1 MSYTVVGLFNNR
13 NAAQTAKQELIQKG
27 FTAENIDVSHKAA
40 TQGAGSAKTQ
50 SSTTQSSTTQIEVT
64 DSVGNFFGSLFG
76 DDQTTASN
84 YTNAAGEADAIL
96 TVHADSEEKA
106 RQAAEII
113 DRNGAIDIDAASTP
127 DSQRN
132 LTETTGATSQ
142 NTAHTSETTPRNTAH
157 TSETG
162 THNTANVQSG
172 TVIPVIEEQ
181 LQVGKREVERGGA
194 RIRSRIVEKPVE
206 ASVRLREEHI
216 IVNRH
221 PVNRAVTDADVANFK
236 RGDITVTERSEE
248 AVVGK
253 QARVVEEVE
262 IGKNVTEREE
272 TIRDTVKRTEVDI
285 EEINTKTTGRS
296 ADNKSQNNF

>member
-1 MSYTVVGLFNNR
+1 MSHTVVGLFNNR

-27 FTAENIDVSHKAA
+27 FTAENIDVSHRAA
-40 TQGAGSAKTQ
+40 HGADNTNTKSAA
-50 SSTTQSSTTQIEVT
+50 TQSSTTQIEVT

-76 DDQTTASN
+76 DDESTARN
-84 YTNAAGEADAIL
+84 YTNAAGDADAIL

-113 DRNGAIDIDAASTP
+113 DRNGAIDIDAAS
-127 DSQRN
+127 SRNNQRN
-132 LTETTGATSQ
+132 LTETTDATTQ
-142 NTAHTSETTPRNTAH
+142 NTAHTTETTPRNAAH
-157 TSETG
+157 TSETA
-162 THNTANVQSG
+162 THNAANIQGG
-172 TVIPVIEEQ
+172 TVIPIIEEQ

-194 RIRSRIVEKPVE
+194 RIHSRIVEKPVE
-206 ASVRLREEHI
+206 ASVRLREEHV

-236 RGDITVTERSEE
+236 KGDITVTEHSEE

-285 EEINTKTTGRS
+285 EEINTKTAGRNT
-296 ADNKSQNNF
+296 DNKS